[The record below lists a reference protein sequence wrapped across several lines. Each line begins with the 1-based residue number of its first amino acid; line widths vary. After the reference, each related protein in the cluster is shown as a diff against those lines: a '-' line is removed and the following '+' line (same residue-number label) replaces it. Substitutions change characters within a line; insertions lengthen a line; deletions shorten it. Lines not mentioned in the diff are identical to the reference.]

1 MQSTTKLLTQLLTA
15 VPIQTLFHVH
25 HVVNTDVLNDYKQQ
39 LEQLGFLPGESI
51 LVQRKAPLS
60 QDPLVVRVGASTY
73 ALRRA
78 EAECVV
84 VA

>member
-1 MQSTTKLLTQLLTA
+1 MQLLTTI
-15 VPIQTLFHVH
+15 PLQTLFRIH
-25 HVVNTDVLNDYKQQ
+25 HLIHHQTQHAVDTDSTDNYLQQ

-60 QDPLVVRVGASTY
+60 KDPLVVRVGASTY

-78 EAECVV
+78 EAECVF